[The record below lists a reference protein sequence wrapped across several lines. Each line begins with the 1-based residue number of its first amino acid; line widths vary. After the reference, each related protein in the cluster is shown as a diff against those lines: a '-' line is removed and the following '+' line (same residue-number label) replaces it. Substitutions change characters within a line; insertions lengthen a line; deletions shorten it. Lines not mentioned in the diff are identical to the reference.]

1 MKKETHKI
9 YQRKCVVCKDK
20 FTPQNNTQIVCN
32 PACAVEY
39 MKRQRSKEWKQQK
52 KEIKQKL
59 ETKSEVLKAAQ
70 IVFNTYIRLR
80 DKGKP
85 CISCSS
91 TNYTSSCG
99 HYYSSGNHKNVTFNE
114 DNCHAQCWYYCN
126 SKLSGNLIE
135 YRKGLIERIGIER
148 LEYLDSI
155 AKIEKKF
162 TFEELKEIIYIYK
175 QKIKELKNG

>member
-1 MKKETHKI
+1 MRKV
-9 YQRKCVVCKDK
+9 YQRKCLVCKEK
-20 FTPQNNTQIVCN
+20 FTPQNNTQIVCG
-32 PACAVEY
+32 PEHALEY
-39 MKRQRSKEWKQQK
+39 LKKQRSKEWKEQK
-52 KEIKQKL
+52 KVIKQSL
-59 ETKSEVLKAAQ
+59 ETKSDVLKAAQ

-85 CISCSS
+85 CISCNAI
-91 TNYTSSCG
+91 NYTSSCG

-148 LEYLDSI
+148 LEQLDSI

-162 TFEELKEIIYIYK
+162 TFDELKELIYIYK
-175 QKIKELKNG
+175 EKIKELKNG